1 MKTIC
6 IYFSEFEKI
15 KFGFIQQQRILI
27 IQKKNS
33 FPTYI
38 TIPST
43 VTFKLFPDKI
53 EFNPITNVPIFMLFS
68 KFVTQLRNTFS
79 PLVKK
84 KLILQGL
91 GFKIDNS
98 EAGFISLKLGYS
110 HSVRVSIPN
119 FIKQVKISKNVLL
132 LESSDQILLG
142 NFINKLYNLR
152 KVDSYKE
159 KGFSYPYTVRK
170 LKIIKKK

>member
-15 KFGFIQQQRILI
+15 KFGFIQQQRVLI
-27 IQKKNS
+27 VQKKNS

-38 TIPST
+38 TIPNT
-43 VTFKLFPDKI
+43 VTFKLFPDKV
-53 EFNPITNVPIFMLFS
+53 EFNSIKNLSIFLLFS
-68 KFVTQLRNTFS
+68 KFVAQLKNTFS
-79 PLVKK
+79 PLIKK

-98 EAGFISLKLGYS
+98 EANFISLKLGYS
-110 HSVRVSIPN
+110 HSIRVSIPS

-142 NFINKLYNLR
+142 DFVSKLYNLR